1 MAPATGAAA
10 RCRATTSTS
19 ASSAVAFRRR
29 RVGVASGRRRRERTR
44 RGASETRDGDGG
56 DDPWLQKMM
65 DAAMEDERRAGEA
78 RDAQGVE
85 DAAAPERDAA
95 TTNAASVAKKDDE
108 WEYEPETSHGDLSEE
123 REAEILG
130 ITARAT
136 AKTVADAAAS
146 TPSGPPAV
154 ILVGFR
160 AEEWPRVRV
169 LVDELGGYDV
179 PVIPARSEHAWMTLE
194 EVARTREPDWE
205 SPRDAALARGGQY
218 GSQRAV
224 IFSGLDLGEVAV
236 IVSAIEA
243 RGLPRLP
250 VVVAD
255 AENSRAPLGESLA
268 TALRRARRD
277 ARRKRPSRAVT
288 TASTDPHP
296 DALGDSPRDVIV
308 GELVASPASSPSPS
322 PSRAAAES
330 RRRGSRDADVRT
342 DAAAFIVPRPDE

>member
-1 MAPATGAAA
+1 MAPATAPAA

-19 ASSAVAFRRR
+19 TSSAIAFRRR
-29 RVGVASGRRRRERTR
+29 RVGAANGRRRRDRTR
-44 RGASETRDGDGG
+44 RFASETRDGDGG
-56 DDPWLQKMM
+56 DDPWLRKMM
-65 DAAMEDERRAGEA
+65 DAAMEEERRAGEA
-78 RDAQGVE
+78 RDARGRE
-85 DAAAPERDAA
+85 DAAAPERDAE
-95 TTNAASVAKKDDE
+95 TTNAAPVADEDDA

-130 ITARAT
+130 ITASAT
-136 AKTVADAAAS
+136 AKTGVDASAS
-146 TPSGPPAV
+146 TPIGPPAV

-205 SPRDAALARGGQY
+205 SPRDAARARGGEY
-218 GSQRAV
+218 GSHRAL
-224 IFSGLDLGEVAV
+224 ICSGLDLGEVAV

-243 RGLPRLP
+243 QGLPRLP

-268 TALRRARRD
+268 RALRRARRD
-277 ARRKRPSRAVT
+277 ARRGRRLHRAVV
-288 TASTDPHP
+288 ADVDPHR
-296 DALGDSPRDVIV
+296 DAGASSERARVV
-308 GELVASPASSPSPS
+308 GERVPSPASPPSAS
-322 PSRAAAES
+322 SMCN
-330 RRRGSRDADVRT
+330 GND
-342 DAAAFIVPRPDE
+342 

>member
-1 MAPATGAAA
+1 
-10 RCRATTSTS
+10 
-19 ASSAVAFRRR
+19 
-29 RVGVASGRRRRERTR
+29 
-44 RGASETRDGDGG
+44 
-56 DDPWLQKMM
+56 
-65 DAAMEDERRAGEA
+65 
-78 RDAQGVE
+78 
-85 DAAAPERDAA
+85 
-95 TTNAASVAKKDDE
+95 
-108 WEYEPETSHGDLSEE
+108 
-123 REAEILG
+123 LG

-205 SPRDAALARGGQY
+205 SPRDAALARGGEY

-330 RRRGSRDADVRT
+330 RRLRFARRRRSHRRRRFHRPASRRV
-342 DAAAFIVPRPDE
+342 IS